1 MTKDALACG
10 DLLAYRR
17 YAHARSAAEEN
28 DWRAAA
34 EAFRAALGVD
44 PSDAQG
50 AAARRALLGLRK
62 ARQTPRR
69 IAVSKA
75 ATASPF
81 DARQIN
87 EQGERSW

>member
-50 AAARRALLGLRK
+50 AAARLALLELRK
-62 ARQTPRR
+62 DRQTPRR
-69 IAVSKA
+69 IAV
-75 ATASPF
+75 
-81 DARQIN
+81 
-87 EQGERSW
+87 

>member
-1 MTKDALACG
+1 LTKDALACD

-17 YAHARSAAEEN
+17 YAYARSAADDG

-34 EAFRAALGVD
+34 EAFRASLGAD

-50 AAARRALLGLRK
+50 AAARPALLGLGED
-62 ARQTPRR
+62 RQTPRR
-69 IAVSKA
+69 TAVAKA